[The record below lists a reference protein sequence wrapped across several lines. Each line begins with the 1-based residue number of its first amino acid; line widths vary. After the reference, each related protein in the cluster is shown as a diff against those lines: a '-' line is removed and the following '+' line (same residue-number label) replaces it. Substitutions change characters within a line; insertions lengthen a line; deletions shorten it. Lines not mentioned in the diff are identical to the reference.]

1 MLKSFKDANGTK
13 VVKGELVSLLDVEEY
28 TGIYKVASISRRR
41 RKVEVC
47 LFDNVTQTYMYAN
60 SKQLVSEM

>member
-1 MLKSFKDANGTK
+1 MLNSFTDVNGTK
-13 VVKGELVSLLDVEEY
+13 VLKGELVSLVDIEGY
-28 TGIYKVASISRRR
+28 TSIYVVKSISRRR

>member
-13 VVKGELVSLLDVEEY
+13 VIKGELVSILDVEEY